1 MDLIR
6 LKRVSK
12 YYYNKSSI
20 SSGFEK
26 VNLNLN
32 IGEFVVLTG
41 ESGSGKSTLLNVIS
55 GLDSYEDG
63 EMYINGEETSHYSEE
78 DLEQYRRKYIGNI
91 FQNFNL
97 VNSYTVFQNV
107 ELVLL
112 LNGYKKKE
120 VRQKVL
126 DVINMVGLTKYKNT
140 KASKLSG
147 GQKQRVAIARALVKE
162 TPIIVA
168 DEPTGNLDVKSAKG
182 IMKLLSEISKERLV
196 VIVTHN
202 YEQVEEYATRKITMS
217 DGKIIEDKVLKE
229 TKKDQIKAI
238 EYKNITFMNKL
249 LLGLRNTFNIK
260 TKFIL
265 LTLVYFFLTL
275 LVFSSYSS
283 IRKMD
288 FDSSNDGTNSYFTNA
303 SADRIVINKNDKSQF
318 TDEDYNKI
326 NNLSNIKS
334 ISKDDLFSDISVNL
348 SSDYLGMSGAVSSI
362 PSDLKISKGRL
373 PENDDEIVLKVN
385 SSNYIVEDEDIFKY
399 SFTMEDYDGNLI
411 KRNLKVVGFVYDDKL
426 QYYDYGIYA
435 SDSVLDIA
443 RKNNNIKYSSV
454 SLTVNN
460 KTYKNTSTTLPFRVL
475 PNQYAEDGKAIITE
489 NFNSFCP
496 KEKCY
501 GNNFHIY
508 LKNTYYDASLDV
520 VPTMVTYKN
529 IFNKYTGL
537 PKEEYENYQ
546 YTILISEG
554 DYNRLFV
561 TKPYQASVFV
571 KDIND
576 LYNTADELKNLGFNT
591 YIIKDMMLSPMGDFA
606 GVIRILKVISFIIS
620 IIVLFFISYF
630 IIRIVLKSRNVYYS
644 IIRILGSTRRVSKHL
659 LMLELFNDITI
670 SFSCFIILIVLCN
683 KNIIKVS
690 FIKSLIGY
698 FELKDYILVY
708 LILAVMSIL
717 IASRYSRKLFKASA
731 LETYR
736 EEI

>member
-12 YYYNKSSI
+12 YYYNKNTI

-26 VNLNLN
+26 VNLSLN

-63 EMYINGEETSHYSEE
+63 EMYVNGKETSHYSEE

-112 LNGYKKKE
+112 LNGYKKKD
-120 VRQKVL
+120 VKQKVL
-126 DVINMVGLTKYKNT
+126 DVINTVGLTKYKNT

-168 DEPTGNLDVKSAKG
+168 DEPTGNLDVKSAKSV
-182 IMKLLSEISKERLV
+182 MKLLSEISKERLV
-196 VIVTHN
+196 IIVTHN
-202 YEQVEEYATRKITMS
+202 YEQAEEYATRKITMS
-217 DGKIIEDKVLKE
+217 DGKIIEDKKLKE
-229 TKKDQIKAI
+229 TKQDDIKAI

-249 LLGLRNTFNIK
+249 LLGFRNTFNIK

-265 LTLVYFFLTL
+265 LILVYFFLTL

-288 FDSSNDGTNSYFTNA
+288 FDSSNSGSNVYFSDNSA
-303 SADRIVINKNDKSQF
+303 SRIIINKSDRSQF
-318 TDEDYNKI
+318 TDEDYEKI
-326 NNLSNIKS
+326 SKLSNISK
-334 ISKDDLFSDISVNL
+334 IEKDDLFTDVSVNL
-348 SSDYLGMSGAVSSI
+348 RSDYFGLTGRI
-362 PSDLKISKGRL
+362 TLLDNNLKVDKGKF
-373 PENDDEIVLKVN
+373 PENDNEVLIKVN
-385 SSNYIVEDEDIFKY
+385 PDSYISSFDETFNDNF
-399 SFTMEDYDGNLI
+399 FMEDQEGNLI
-411 KRNLKVVGFVYDDKL
+411 KKDIKIVGIVYDKL
-426 QYYDYGIYA
+426 ISTYDCEIYTF
-435 SDSVLDIA
+435 SNVLDIA
-443 RKNNNIKYSSV
+443 RKNSNIRYSSIELTINNKIYKSDSNNLPFKVLANKYS
-454 SLTVNN
+454 
-460 KTYKNTSTTLPFRVL
+460 
-475 PNQYAEDGKAIITE
+475 EEGKAIISE
-489 NFNSFCP
+489 EFNSFCP
-496 KEKCY
+496 KNNCY
-501 GNNFHIY
+501 GVNFHLY
-508 LKNTYYDASLDV
+508 LKNSYYDINFDV
-520 VPTMVTYKN
+520 IPSAVTTKN
-529 IFNKYTGL
+529 TFNKFTGL
-537 PKEEYENYQ
+537 PKDEYDNNT
-546 YTILISEG
+546 YTIYLSEA
-554 DYNRLFV
+554 DYDKLFV
-561 TKPYQASVFV
+561 TKPYQASIYV
-571 KDIND
+571 KNIKNLDK
-576 LYNTADELKNLGFNT
+576 TEKELKELGFNT
-591 YIIKDMMLSPMGDFA
+591 YVMKDMLISDLGQLAGVMRIIK
-606 GVIRILKVISFIIS
+606 VVTFIIS

-630 IIRIVLKSRNVYYS
+630 IIRIILKSRNVYYS

-670 SFSCFIILIVLCN
+670 SFSAFVLLVLLCKNKIIDVEYI
-683 KNIIKVS
+683 S
-690 FIKSLIGY
+690 SLITY
-698 FELKDYILVY
+698 FKISDYVLVY
-708 LILAVMSIL
+708 AILSVMSIL

>member
-26 VNLNLN
+26 VNLSLN

-120 VRQKVL
+120 VKQKVL

-229 TKKDQIKAI
+229 TKKDEIKAI
-238 EYKNITFMNKL
+238 EYKNITFMNKI
-249 LLGLRNTFNIK
+249 LLGIRNTFNIK

-288 FDSSNDGTNSYFTNA
+288 FDSSNDGNNSYFTNA
-303 SADRIVINKNDKSQF
+303 SADRIVINKKDRSQF
-318 TDEDYNKI
+318 TSEDYDRI
-326 NNLSNIKS
+326 NNISNIKS
-334 ISKDDLFSDISVNL
+334 VTKDDLFSDISVNL
-348 SSDYLGMSGAVSSI
+348 SSDYLGISADVFSI
-362 PSDLKISKGRL
+362 SNDLKVDKGRL
-373 PENDDEIVLKVN
+373 PENDSEILLKIN
-385 SSNYIVEDEDIFKY
+385 STNYIAEDDDIFKY
-399 SFTMEDYDGNLI
+399 SFIMDDYDGNLI
-411 KRNLKVVGFVYDDKL
+411 KSNLKIVGFVYDDKL
-426 QYYDYGIYA
+426 QYYEYGIYA
-435 SDSVLDIA
+435 SDSILDIA
-443 RKNNNIKYSSV
+443 RKNNNVKYSNIE
-454 SLTVNN
+454 LTVNN
-460 KTYKNTSTTLPFRVL
+460 KVYKNTSTTLPFRVL

-508 LKNTYYDASLDV
+508 IKNSYYDTSLDV
-520 VPTMVTYKN
+520 VPSMVTYKN

-546 YTILISEG
+546 YTILISNS
-554 DYNRLFV
+554 DYDRLFV

-576 LYNTADELKNLGFNT
+576 LYKTADELKSLGFNT
-591 YIIKDMMLSPMGDFA
+591 YVIKDMMISPMGEFA
-606 GVIRILKVISFIIS
+606 GVIRILKVVSFFIS

-670 SFSCFIILIVLCN
+670 SFSSFIILIILCSR
-683 KNIIKVS
+683 NIIKVS

-698 FELKDYILVY
+698 FDLKDYIIVY
-708 LILAVMSIL
+708 LILSLMSIL